1 MPSSGVYITGLREM
15 TRAMEKA
22 GVDVEELKDVMGDIA
37 TEATRVMQPYIPSK
51 SGALRASARGNR
63 AKGKAVVTIGK
74 ARTPYAAPIQW
85 GWPRR
90 NIKPA
95 RFVERT
101 DEVMETKVVQM
112 LEQGWTKIAE
122 RHGLT

>member
-1 MPSSGVYITGLREM
+1 MAKSGVYITGLREI
-15 TRAMEKA
+15 TKAMEKA
-22 GVDVEELKDVMGDIA
+22 GVDVEELKDVMGGIA
-37 TEATRVMQPYIPSK
+37 TEATQVMQPFIPSR

-74 ARTPYAAPIQW
+74 ARTPYAGAINY

-90 NIKPA
+90 GIKPA
-95 RFVERT
+95 NFVART
-101 DEVMETKVVQM
+101 DSIMDTRVVEM
-112 LEQGWTKIAE
+112 LEAGWAKIAE